1 MGTALVGAAIS
12 IGKSLFKKKAKKVA
26 TTALTRVA
34 NSPGLD
40 LETSAGPAIDAARN
54 LGRWFGGTS
63 LGQRAFGG
71 GGTNLPAI
79 PPASFGGGTNLP
91 AVIPQVITAL
101 AGGGTAIQRH
111 PGAVALPDGT
121 IWWKGHLYVYRQTA
135 SGGRMQRVIR
145 DRRTGQIVPAPK
157 SMNVLNPHALSR
169 SMRRV
174 EGFHRVASS
183 AIKHMEKWAR
193 KTQRRKAPSR
203 AVAKT
208 RK

>member
-1 MGTALVGAAIS
+1 MGTALAGVAIS
-12 IGKSLFKKKAKKVA
+12 IGKSLFKKKAKRLA

-34 NSPGLD
+34 N
-40 LETSAGPAIDAARN
+40 AGPGSDITTSDGIEAARN
-54 LGRWFGGTS
+54 AGRMF
-63 LGQRAFGG
+63 FGG
-71 GGTNLPAI
+71 GGSNLPAI

-135 SGGRMQRVIR
+135 NGGRMQRVIR